1 MCNLCY
7 ASANKISAISVSPST
22 LCDNHYFEWANEK
35 ICHDLDIS
43 EDYFHLV

>member
-7 ASANKISAISVSPST
+7 QQQNKISSIAVSPST
-22 LCDNHYFEWANEK
+22 LCKEHYWEWATEK
-35 ICHDLDIS
+35 GHADLDMS